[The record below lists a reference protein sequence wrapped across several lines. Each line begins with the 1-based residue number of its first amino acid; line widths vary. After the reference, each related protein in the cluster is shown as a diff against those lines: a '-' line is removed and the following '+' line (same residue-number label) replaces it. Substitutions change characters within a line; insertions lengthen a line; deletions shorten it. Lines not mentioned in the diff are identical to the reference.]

1 MTKRGKFWVG
11 TSGWSYMHWIGP
23 FYAPELRPDEFL
35 KYYVERFNTT
45 EINSTFY
52 RLPKAETVRRW
63 RTLAPPCFIYSVKA
77 NRQITHVKRL
87 IDPKDTIP
95 PFLERMS
102 LLKEKLGP
110 ILFQLPP
117 SMKFDLERLGAFLDA
132 LDGAYLWA
140 FELRNKSWFDDR
152 TFDLLRRHNAAMC
165 LYDFEGLRPP
175 EVITANFIYIRLHG
189 PEVRYRGSYSQQ
201 FIESLANKICR
212 WTDDGYDVFCYFD
225 NDEAGYAAINAL
237 QLSQLVTRQYS
248 PTL

>member
-1 MTKRGKFWVG
+1 MAT
-11 TSGWSYMHWIGP
+11 
-23 FYAPELRPDEFL
+23 ELRPSEFL
-35 KYYVERFNTT
+35 KYYVERFNTA

-63 RTLAPPCFIYSVKA
+63 RTLALPCFIYAVKGS
-77 NRQITHVKRL
+77 RQITHVKRL

-102 LLKEKLGP
+102 LLEEKLGP

-175 EVITANFIYIRLHG
+175 EVVTANFIYIRLHG